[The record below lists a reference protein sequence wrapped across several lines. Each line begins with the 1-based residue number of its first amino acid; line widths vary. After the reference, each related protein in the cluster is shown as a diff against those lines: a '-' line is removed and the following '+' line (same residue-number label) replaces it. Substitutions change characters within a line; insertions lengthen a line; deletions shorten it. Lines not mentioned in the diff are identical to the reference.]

1 MHMQIQMC
9 TLGNEFIPILQFQS
23 IEIPSPILY
32 SNVSLFTVIT
42 LVPSNTNCSTP
53 GFPVLHYLPVFAQT
67 HVH

>member
-42 LVPSNTNCSTP
+42 LVPSNTNYSTP